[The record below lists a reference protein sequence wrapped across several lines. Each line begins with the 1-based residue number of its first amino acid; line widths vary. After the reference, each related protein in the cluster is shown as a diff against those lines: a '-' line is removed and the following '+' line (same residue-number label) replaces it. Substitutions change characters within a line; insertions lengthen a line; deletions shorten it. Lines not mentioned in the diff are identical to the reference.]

1 MGLILKD
8 KIIYK
13 LSQEYSKCGQAV
25 LITAYLTSGIFDILG
40 NLDGAPDRKIQL
52 FVRGNK
58 QDFLNG
64 SVCMKTLRRLHNT
77 NIQCFLLQN
86 LHAKLYIF
94 DEQTMF
100 IGSANLTNNGLSVS
114 PNSNIEIL
122 HQCQYSQDI
131 QEQVKSMLHGAI
143 PLTEE
148 LLSAISV
155 ELQEM
160 PNKEAFES
168 NQDWLCLPPP
178 CLNNTTELSMVHLP
192 LCNLDYL
199 TDFLGSKE
207 FYHDQYLFGL
217 RNDGTVDIDLLQAS
231 ILHRFLIERLIN
243 EPEGFIRFGTL
254 RNIIS
259 EQCNLQHSP
268 ELTELIQNI
277 YSYYKHNPNLE
288 IQYSQPNYTEVLSL
302 QKQ

>member
-8 KIIYK
+8 QIIYK

-40 NLDGAPDRKIQL
+40 NLDHSSNRKTIL

-64 SVCMKTLRRLHNT
+64 SVCVRTLRRLHNA

-122 HQCQYSQDI
+122 HQCQYSQVV
-131 QEQVKSMLHGAI
+131 QEQIKTMLHGAI
-143 PLTEE
+143 PLTDE
-148 LLSAISV
+148 LLDAISI
-155 ELQEM
+155 ELQET
-160 PNKEAFES
+160 PNKMLSETYE
-168 NQDWLCLPPP
+168 DWACLPSPYSD
-178 CLNNTTELSMVHLP
+178 NTAELDLAHLP

-199 TDFLGSKE
+199 ADFLGSEE
-207 FYHDQYLFGL
+207 FYHDQYIFGL
-217 RNDGTVDIDLLQAS
+217 NNDGIVDLVLLQNS
-231 ILHRFLIERLIN
+231 VLHKFLIKILMEQ
-243 EPEGFIRFGTL
+243 PEKFIRFGTL
-254 RNIIS
+254 KNIIA
-259 EQCNLQHSP
+259 EQCSLQHDS

-277 YSYYKHNPNLE
+277 YSYYKHNRNIE
-288 IQYSQPNYTEVLSL
+288 VQYSQPNHTEVLSL
-302 QKQ
+302 QK